1 MTSVT
6 KSPPDAAPPRH
17 PLTVIDAPEA
27 PSPALIAAELGI
39 SAAALVARGL
49 PACEQARCLALAEVG
64 DDGRQHLLSEAA
76 ATAWQALK
84 AAAATDGVALHIVS
98 SFRSIDRQAEIIR
111 RKLDAGQPIEEI
123 LTVCAPPGYSEHHT
137 GRALD
142 VSTPGVAA
150 LVVEFAQTPAFAWLA
165 AHADDFGFRLSYPDG
180 NAQGFAY
187 EPWHWCF
194 HES

>member
-76 ATAWQALK
+76 AAAWQALK
-84 AAAATDGVALHIVS
+84 AAASADGVALHIVS
-98 SFRSIDRQAEIIR
+98 SFRSIERQAEIIR
-111 RKLDAGQPIEEI
+111 RKLDAGQPIEDI
-123 LTVCAPPGYSEHHT
+123 LTVCAPPGFSEHHT
-137 GRALD
+137 GRAVD
-142 VSTPGVAA
+142 VATPGVRA
-150 LVVEFAQTPAFAWLA
+150 LVVEFDQTPAFAWLT
-165 AHADDFGFRLSYPDG
+165 AHGGDFGFRLSYPDG
-180 NAQGFAY
+180 NAQGFEY
-187 EPWHWCF
+187 EPWHWYF